1 MSAKWRDCIVAA
13 FDLIGIKD
21 LAPGGAGSLIMQRL
35 HQVVQDAI
43 VDGRLHSIRRAYAWN
58 DSVLLL
64 AQVKNNQH
72 GYELA
77 LRDLDKLR
85 KHIDYVGK
93 SYVVVVKGRLFPA
106 PENGGTSEDGRFVF
120 IEASSYAMANC
131 LEIIPRHF
139 TDIQH
144 TWYIDGRITDRF
156 SEGRLAPFAAHRCIK
171 LLPSN
176 NARRVYAYD
185 EIWPVIPKDG
195 PTL

>member
-1 MSAKWRDCIVAA
+1 MSAEWEDCIVAA

-21 LAPGGAGSLIMQRL
+21 LAPSGGGSVIMQRL

-43 VDGRLHSIRRAYAWN
+43 VDGSLSSIRRAYAWN

-64 AQVKNNQH
+64 AQVQNNQH
-72 GYELA
+72 SYEIA
-77 LRDLDKLR
+77 LRDLDELR
-85 KHIDYVGK
+85 KRIDYVGK
-93 SYVVVVKGRLFPA
+93 SYVVAVKGRLFPA
-106 PENGGTSEDGRFVF
+106 PENASTSDDGRFVF

-131 LEIIPRHF
+131 LETIPRHF
-139 TDIQH
+139 TNIQH

-156 SEGRLAPFAAHRCIK
+156 SEGRLAPFAARRCIK

-185 EIWPVIPKDG
+185 DIWSVMP
-195 PTL
+195 

>member
-1 MSAKWRDCIVAA
+1 MAKMSAEWEDCIVAV

-21 LAPGGAGSLIMQRL
+21 HAPGGHGSVIMRRL

-43 VDGRLHSIRRAYAWN
+43 VDGGLRSIRRAYAWN

-64 AQVKNNQH
+64 AQVQNNQH

-77 LRDLDKLR
+77 LQDFDMLR
-85 KHIDYVGK
+85 KRIDSVAK
-93 SYVVVVKGRLFPA
+93 SYVVVVKGKLFPA
-106 PENGGTSEDGRFVF
+106 PENGSTSEDERFVF

-139 TDIQH
+139 TDNQH
-144 TWYIDGRITDRF
+144 TWYIDGRITNRI
-156 SEGRLAPFAAHRCIK
+156 SEKRLAPFAAHRCIK

-176 NARRVYAYD
+176 DTRRVYAYD
-185 EIWPVIPKDG
+185 DIWRVMA
-195 PTL
+195 